1 MRSYACPRLVGGVLL
16 ALVLF
21 GFAAAAQTRS
31 EEATETTVVADLTAA
46 DHEVAEGYFA
56 LGQKASLIAP
66 PGTPLHDWLNENRGR
81 RVRVHITVVE
91 EPVTAR
97 LKK

>member
-1 MRSYACPRLVGGVLL
+1 
-16 ALVLF
+16 
-21 GFAAAAQTRS
+21 
-31 EEATETTVVADLTAA
+31 VVADLTAA
-46 DHEVAEGYFA
+46 DHEVAEGYFT

-81 RVRVHITVVE
+81 RVRVQITIVE
-91 EPVTAR
+91 DPVTAR

>member
-1 MRSYACPRLVGGVLL
+1 MRSFAGPRIVGGVLL
-16 ALVLF
+16 ALALF
-21 GFAAAAQTRS
+21 GLAAAAQTRS
-31 EEATETTVVADLTAA
+31 EDTTVVADLTAA

-81 RVRVHITVVE
+81 RVRVHITIVE